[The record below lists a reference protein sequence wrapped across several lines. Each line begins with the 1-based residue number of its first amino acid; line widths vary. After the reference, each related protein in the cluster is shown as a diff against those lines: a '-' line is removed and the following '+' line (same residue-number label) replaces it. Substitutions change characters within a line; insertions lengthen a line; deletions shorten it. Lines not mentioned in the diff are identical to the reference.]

1 MLEPYGIF
9 WILGL
14 LKRLKNDIFSMM
26 SFIFFIFCLLSFPLC
41 CFCCNQEW
49 QRQHSWYSPFQ
60 QSRRES
66 KPGFAVLGDGSS
78 PSPKGASPSRGA
90 DATAKNSKVRWF
102 FLCNFDLLW
111 MKRDRLNCYR
121 KVTKSSVTLCERIHR
136 CELFSVSTNLPSFFL
151 FGLLSL
157 LCCFSTTVICY
168 FESFPLHLKA
178 R

>member
-14 LKRLKNDIFSMM
+14 LKRLKNDIFSMT
-26 SFIFFIFCLLSFPLC
+26 SFIFFIFCPLSFPLC

-102 FLCNFDLLW
+102 FYVILTGYEWKGTDQI
-111 MKRDRLNCYR
+111 
-121 KVTKSSVTLCERIHR
+121 TKSSVTLWEHIHR
-136 CELFSVSTNLPSFFL
+136 GELVSVSTNLPSFFL

-168 FESFPLHLKA
+168 FESFPFHLKV